1 MNNWIG
7 QPSRHVANFLLILV
21 LCLVFIL
28 GMEGEAMEAKGNA
41 PNVLIVDDEI
51 GPRES
56 LRMILK
62 PNYNVYTVENGYAA
76 VQMIQQTAMD
86 VVTLDLKMPGLSGID
101 TLKEIRLIDPD
112 LMIII
117 ITGYGTLKTAIEA
130 IRYGVFDYIPK
141 PFNVPEILSIIEKS
155 IQRRRLNLKVK
166 EVLGSCFQQHLLQEP
181 AVDSA
186 IPVPK
191 EVKGFSDFKWN
202 DTNYSDNQNCLEFA
216 KVLAYTLEE
225 KDPYTSGHSERVC
238 YYSDFISKRLSFS
251 PKERNELQ
259 IASYL
264 HDIGKIGISNRF
276 INKKGTLSPTDWA
289 IIKQHTKKSIELLIP
304 LNLSPNILAYIQ
316 YHHERYDGTGYP
328 DGLIGEQIPL
338 GARIIAISDS
348 YDSMTSDRPYRKPLT
363 NGDAKNELVKNAGKQ
378 FDPTLVSLFLDVL
391 KELEE
396 VFLVKD
402 HLRVPAVSY

>member
-1 MNNWIG
+1 
-7 QPSRHVANFLLILV
+7 
-21 LCLVFIL
+21 
-28 GMEGEAMEAKGNA
+28 MEAKVNS
-41 PNVLIVDDEI
+41 PNILIVDDEI

-62 PNYNVYTVENGYAA
+62 PNYNVYAVENGYAA
-76 VQMIQQTAMD
+76 IQMVQQTKMD
-86 VVTLDLKMPGLSGID
+86 VLKLDIKMPGISGID
-101 TLKEIRLIDPD
+101 ALKEIRVIDPD
-112 LMIII
+112 VMIII
-117 ITGYGTLKTAIEA
+117 ITGYGTLKSAIEA

-141 PFNVPEILSIIEKS
+141 PFNVPEILSIIDKS
-155 IQRRRLNLKVK
+155 IQRRKLNLKVK
-166 EVLGSCFQQHLLQEP
+166 EVLGNCFNNEP
-181 AVDSA
+181 AADSA
-186 IPVPK
+186 IPLQK
-191 EVKGFSDFKWN
+191 EIKGGPDFKWD
-202 DTNYSDNQNCLEFA
+202 DTNFSNNQNCLEFA

-238 YYSDFISKRLSFS
+238 YYSDFISKRLSFP

-304 LNLSPNILAYIQ
+304 LNLPPAILTYIQ
-316 YHHERYDGTGYP
+316 HHHERYDGTGYP
-328 DGLIGEQIPL
+328 DGLNGEQIPL

-378 FDPTLVSLFLDVL
+378 FDPKLVSVFLDVL
-391 KELEE
+391 KEMEE

-402 HLRVPAVSY
+402 HIRAPAFSY